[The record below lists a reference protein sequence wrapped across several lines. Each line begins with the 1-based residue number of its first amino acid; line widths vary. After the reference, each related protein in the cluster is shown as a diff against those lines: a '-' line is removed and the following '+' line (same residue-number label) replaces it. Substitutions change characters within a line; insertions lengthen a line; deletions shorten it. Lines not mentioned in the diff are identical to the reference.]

1 MSAPK
6 GKWTWKGLELLGSHW
21 HPIIKTSLRD
31 AIPAP
36 HSVLPRSSRVILM
49 NSHRP
54 PNASVCCI
62 RTACSETLLR
72 TLTCH
77 HLLSAGLLLVM
88 SINSSPARREEKKVV
103 TTKSL
108 TSNLL
113 SPRLPL
119 GNCSLHTRE
128 QPNGTWASPTQ
139 AL

>member
-88 SINSSPARREEKKVV
+88 SINSSPAKKGGEESGYHQVV
-103 TTKSL
+103 NIQSAL
-108 TSNLL
+108 PSTSFGQL
-113 SPRLPL
+113 
-119 GNCSLHTRE
+119 
-128 QPNGTWASPTQ
+128 
-139 AL
+139 